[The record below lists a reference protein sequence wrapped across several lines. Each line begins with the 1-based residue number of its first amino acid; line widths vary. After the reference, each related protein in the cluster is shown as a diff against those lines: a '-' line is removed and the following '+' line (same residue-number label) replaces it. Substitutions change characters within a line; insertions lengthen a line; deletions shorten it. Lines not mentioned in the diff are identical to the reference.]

1 MMQGKQKFIYYA
13 KNRDIMAKKRNIWLT
28 EVYNLLENRAMSS
41 TEISYKLKE
50 RFRNT
55 PHARK
60 VTLVLKGISDDFILL
75 NKVSGQGAFSM
86 RDSNDNYKVAL
97 WGLKTKDYDDTYPYN
112 SLE

>member
-1 MMQGKQKFIYYA
+1 
-13 KNRDIMAKKRNIWLT
+13 MAKRRNIWLK
-28 EVYNLLENRAMSS
+28 EVYNLLSERAMSS
-41 TEISYKLKE
+41 TEISYRLKD

-75 NKVSGQGAFSM
+75 NKVSGQGSFSM

-97 WGLKTKDYDDTYPYN
+97 WGLKTKDYDDDYPYHC
-112 SLE
+112 LD

>member
-1 MMQGKQKFIYYA
+1 MMCGYH
-13 KNRDIMAKKRNIWLT
+13 MAKKRNIWLQ
-28 EVYNLLENRAMSS
+28 EVYRLLGERAMSS
-41 TEISYKLKE
+41 TEISYRLKD

-75 NKVSGQGAFSM
+75 NKVSGQGSFSM

-97 WGLKTKDYDDTYPYN
+97 WGLKMKDYDETYPYTC
-112 SLE
+112 LD

>member
-1 MMQGKQKFIYYA
+1 MIQGNQKFIYYA
-13 KNRDIMAKKRNIWLT
+13 INRCIMAKKRNIWLT
-28 EVYNLLENRAMSS
+28 EVYNLLDSRAMSS
-41 TEISYKLKE
+41 TEISYKLKD

-97 WGLKTKDYDDTYPYN
+97 WGLKTKDYDDSYPYN
-112 SLE
+112 CLE